1 MQKEYDVITIFDI
14 CADLVMDL
22 GATIPEFGR
31 KEKIVSGYSLEMG
44 GSGCIFACGSAK
56 LGLKTTGVGYAGND
70 ALGEIVVSTLKE
82 AGVDT
87 SHIRLG
93 DAKTALTLCM
103 IKPCGDR
110 SLLTYTGDMDTVL
123 GEWIGELLGRT
134 RHFHVSGYYL
144 MNSLQPV
151 YPALLKKAK
160 ELGVSISLDTNWD
173 PAEKW
178 DGGIREILQYV
189 DIFLP
194 NERELIS
201 ISGKNTIDE
210 ALKYVNKFV
219 PLIVVKCGHWGAFSF
234 QKGVVTRVKGI
245 TKNVVDTVGAGD
257 SFDAGFIFAYLNGY
271 SIEDC
276 IKAGVFCGGES
287 TASLG
292 GTKGQPEHD
301 ELVKYLKSSQ

>member
-1 MQKEYDVITIFDI
+1 MQKEYDVIAPFDI

-22 GATIPEFGR
+22 GGSVPEFGR
-31 KEKIVSGYSLEMG
+31 KEKIVNGYSLELG

-70 ALGEIVVSTLKE
+70 ALGEVVVSTLKE

-93 DAKTALTLCM
+93 DSKTALTICM
-103 IKPCGDR
+103 TKSCGDR
-110 SLLTYTGDMDTVL
+110 SLLTYIGNMDTVHS
-123 GEWIGELLGRT
+123 EWIDELLGKT
-134 RHFHVSGYYL
+134 RHLHVCGYYL
-144 MNSLQPV
+144 MNSMQSA

-173 PAEKW
+173 PEEKW

-201 ISGKNTIDE
+201 ISDKNTIDE

-219 PLIVVKCGHWGAFSF
+219 PLIVVKCGQWGAFSF
-234 QKGVVTRVKGI
+234 QKGVVTRVRGI
-245 TKNVVDTVGAGD
+245 AKNVVDTVGAGD
-257 SFDAGFIFAYLNGY
+257 SFDAGFIYAYLNGY

-276 IKAGVFCGGES
+276 TKAGVFCGSES

-292 GTKGQPEHD
+292 GTKGQPKHD
-301 ELVKYLKSSQ
+301 ELVKYLNSSR